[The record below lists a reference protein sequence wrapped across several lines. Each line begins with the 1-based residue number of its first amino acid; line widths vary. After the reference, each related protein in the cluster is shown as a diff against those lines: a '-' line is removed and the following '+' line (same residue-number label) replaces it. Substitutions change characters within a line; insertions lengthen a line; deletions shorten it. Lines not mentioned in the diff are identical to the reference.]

1 MIVTFMIM
9 TNMTLKSLPKAE
21 KTMESIRIHSLELGY
36 FKMFLIPYGPFII
49 IRSNHKLI
57 FSKIKILKMNLQ
69 TNYNHKIK

>member
-36 FKMFLIPYGPFII
+36 FKTSTKVSSVTAVSGF
-49 IRSNHKLI
+49 
-57 FSKIKILKMNLQ
+57 KIQ
-69 TNYNHKIK
+69 T